1 MLAIKANRST
11 LRRLLEANGRLGDF
25 MAQASSIVSSEQRF
39 AQIIAGSE
47 KDKLQTI
54 SGPNDLWPLM
64 REEAERKAKEEPI
77 LGSYFHATILN
88 HRTFGD
94 ALSFRLASKLDN
106 PMLPTMLI
114 RDVIAEATHDESEIL
129 RAAEI
134 DIIATYTRDPA
145 CEDLSSPFLFFK
157 GFHALQAH
165 RIAHWLWNKERRTL
179 AQFFQNQISVTLG
192 VDLHPA
198 ARVGSGIM
206 LDHATGIVIGE
217 TAVVEDDVSILHSV
231 TLGGTG
237 KTGGHRH
244 PTIRRG
250 VLLSAGCK
258 IIGNIEVGVN
268 AKVGAGSVVLNDVPP
283 NVTVAGIPAKV
294 VGHPHQQIP
303 AHDMDHVKGF
313 ADL

>member
-54 SGPNDLWPLM
+54 SGPHDLWPLM

-198 ARVGSGIM
+198 ARIGSGIM

-244 PTIRRG
+244 PLIRRG